1 MKRHGGRGKGVNMEP
16 SFRFFVGVDWA
27 SQEHTISILDGNRKE
42 LENKAYP
49 HTGAGLNQ
57 LANRLVELSDDSP
70 FAIAIGIE
78 TPHGAVVETMVERGF
93 AVFSLNPKQMDRFRD
108 RHSVSG
114 AKDDRRDAYVIADAL
129 ATDIHKFHPVKLSEA
144 SIVRLRQ
151 LCRNDED
158 VKQSQVQ
165 IGNQL
170 RDLLNRYFPQMLSL
184 CPGVDEPWFW
194 DLLKKAPLPPQ
205 AAQLSASKIQRILSA
220 HRIRRIDGQKA
231 RDILQAPALRLAPG
245 GAEAASEHVL
255 MLLPQLRLYNDL
267 RKQLT
272 SRIDSVLNEIST
284 DEKIVGHRDV
294 NLLRSLPGVGRC
306 VAATMLAEAS
316 QALAERDYHA
326 LRSYAGVAPITRSS
340 GKRQSVL
347 MRKSC
352 NERLRNAFYHWAR
365 VSTQNDARSKQHYAN
380 LRARGH
386 SHGRALRGV
395 ADRLLAVLFAMLRA
409 GTVYDPALRVP
420 SLAPS

>member
-1 MKRHGGRGKGVNMEP
+1 MDP
-16 SFRFFVGVDWA
+16 SFSFFAGVDWA
-27 SQEHTISILDGNRKE
+27 SQEHSISILGCDRTE
-42 LENKAYP
+42 LEHKVYP
-49 HTGAGLNQ
+49 HSGAGLNQ
-57 LANRLVELSDDSP
+57 LVDRLLALSENRPAVV
-70 FAIAIGIE
+70 AIGIE
-78 TPHGAVVETMVERGF
+78 TPHGAVVETLVERGF

-129 ATDIHKFHPVKLSEA
+129 ATDIHKFHQVKLSE
-144 SIVRLRQ
+144 SQIVRLRQ
-151 LCRNDED
+151 LCRNEED
-158 VKQSQVQ
+158 LKQSQVQ
-165 IGNQL
+165 VGNQL

-194 DLLKKAPLPPQ
+194 DLLEKAPVPER
-205 AAQLSASKIQRILSA
+205 AAKLAPAKIQRILST
-220 HRIRRIDGQKA
+220 HRIRRIDGQKV

-245 GAEAASEHVL
+245 AAEAASEHAV
-255 MLLPQLRLYNDL
+255 MLLPRLRLYYDL
-267 RKQLT
+267 RKSLT
-272 SRIDSVLNEIST
+272 GRIDEVLGEIST
-284 DEKIVGHRDV
+284 DENIVGHRDV

-340 GKRQSVL
+340 GKRKAVL

-352 NERLRNAFYHWAR
+352 NDRLRNAFYHWAR
-365 VSTQNDARSKQHYAN
+365 VSTQNDARSKAHYAK
-380 LRARGH
+380 LRSKGH

-409 GTVYDPALRVP
+409 NTPYDPARRQPATEAV
-420 SLAPS
+420 

>member
-1 MKRHGGRGKGVNMEP
+1 MKRHGGWGKGVIMEP
-16 SFRFFVGVDWA
+16 LFRFFVGVDWA

-57 LANRLVELSDDSP
+57 LANRLVELSDDRP
-70 FAIAIGIE
+70 AAVAIGIE

-129 ATDIHKFHPVKLSEA
+129 ATDLHKFHRVKLSEA
-144 SIVRLRQ
+144 AIVRLRQ
-151 LCRNDED
+151 LCRNEED

-165 IGNQL
+165 LGNQL

-194 DLLKKAPLPPQ
+194 DLVKKAPLPQQ
-205 AAQLSASKIQRILSA
+205 AAKLSASKIQRILSA
-220 HRIRRIDGQKA
+220 HRIRRIDGIKA
-231 RDILQAPALRLAPG
+231 REILQAPALRLAPG

-272 SRIDSVLNEIST
+272 SRIDAVLTEISE
-284 DEKIVGHRDV
+284 DEQIVGHRDV

-326 LRSYAGVAPITRSS
+326 LRSYTGVAPITKSS

-352 NERLRNAFYHWAR
+352 NERLRNAMYHWAR
-365 VSTQNDARSKQHYAN
+365 VSTQNDARSKLHYTN
-380 LRARGH
+380 LRSKGH

-395 ADRLLAVLFAMLRA
+395 ADRLLAVLFAMLRS
-409 GTVYDPALRVP
+409 GTAYDPARRTP
-420 SLAPS
+420 SVVTT

>member
-1 MKRHGGRGKGVNMEP
+1 M
-16 SFRFFVGVDWA
+16 
-27 SQEHTISILDGNRKE
+27 
-42 LENKAYP
+42 ENKAYP

-57 LANRLVELSDDSP
+57 LANRLVELSDDRP
-70 FAIAIGIE
+70 AAVAIGIE

-114 AKDDRRDAYVIADAL
+114 AKDDRRDASVIADAL
-129 ATDIHKFHPVKLSEA
+129 ATDIHKFHRVKLSEA
-144 SIVRLRQ
+144 AIVRLRQ
-151 LCRNDED
+151 LCRNEED

-165 IGNQL
+165 LGNQL

-194 DLLKKAPLPPQ
+194 DLLKKAPLPQQ
-205 AAQLSASKIQRILSA
+205 AAKLSASKIQRILSA
-220 HRIRRIDGQKA
+220 HRIRRIDGIKA
-231 RDILQAPALRLAPG
+231 RDILQTPALRLAPG

-272 SRIDSVLNEIST
+272 SRINAVLNEIST
-284 DEKIVGHRDV
+284 DEQIVGHRDV

-352 NERLRNAFYHWAR
+352 NERLRNAMHHWAR
-365 VSTQNDARSKQHYAN
+365 VSTQNDARSKLHYKD
-380 LRARGH
+380 LRSEGH

-409 GTVYDPALRVP
+409 GTAYDPARRMPLVVTT
-420 SLAPS
+420 